1 MLSAMNLSSSYG
13 VSATMPFILGA
24 LIGVILITIFSI
36 SGVSAL
42 MMGMPLIFDI
52 LKYFGAAFLGYLA
65 MDFLRKQGKLP
76 DEKDRIYA
84 NMAQKKLMAKGFVT
98 AILNPKGWL
107 FFAAVLP
114 AFLTDSIPMQQQFI
128 TIILSVMCIEFISMA
143 VYAFCGDLMG
153 SLFSKSQNVKTLN
166 RINAAVMIILAL
178 WLVFG

>member
-1 MLSAMNLSSSYG
+1 
-13 VSATMPFILGA
+13 MPFILGA
-24 LIGVILITIFSI
+24 LIGVVMITIFSI

-65 MDFLRKQGKLP
+65 MDLLRKQGKLP

-107 FFAAVLP
+107 FFCCS
-114 AFLTDSIPMQQQFI
+114 FTS
-128 TIILSVMCIEFISMA
+128 
-143 VYAFCGDLMG
+143 
-153 SLFSKSQNVKTLN
+153 FSY
-166 RINAAVMIILAL
+166 
-178 WLVFG
+178 